1 MSRKTYRACSDCR
14 GPLPTPEWSRCVECA
29 ERYCGALMRGE
40 DPKLLPPPRAPER
53 YAQGTRVR
61 VETGE
66 IGRVGPPRR
75 AGDRIA
81 VDLDSGRRV
90 FVRTLTL
97 ASDDD
102 REGRP
107 KPKGKWGGHRRKSAG
122 VRGGD
127 GSPDAPRETGLG
139 SGLALPGGGDDG
151 PLPVLPE
158 DARRP
163 DDGVREGEGV
173 PRGSGLVCPPSEVAP

>member
-1 MSRKTYRACSDCR
+1 VSRKFYRACSDCR
-14 GPLPTPEWSRCVECA
+14 GPLPTPEWTRCVECA

-53 YAQGTRVR
+53 YAQGTRVDTEHGR
-61 VETGE
+61 
-66 IGRVGPPRR
+66 GRVGPPRR
-75 AGDRIA
+75 VGDLTA

-97 ASDDD
+97 APDDD

-127 GSPDAPRETGLG
+127 GPPEAPCEAAVGD
-139 SGLALPGGGDDG
+139 GLALPGGGHDDS
-151 PLPVLPE
+151 LSVLPE
-158 DARRP
+158 DARGP
-163 DDGVREGEGV
+163 DDGAGEGERA
-173 PRGSGLVCPPSEVAP
+173 PRGSGLVRPPSEVAP